1 MLSIEERE
9 TIEYIK
15 SRLYGNE
22 LRIFLN
28 LVEKLQKD
36 FTLKNHKICNL
47 EFIIEKQFKEMK
59 RHIDLDNECEKA
71 LNSKIMNL
79 EKEIQDRDKKLQDKA
94 KELIFEK
101 QELTST
107 LLDSTPNDKIK
118 AKIEVLEKLQKE
130 FPNNDE
136 IRIKIIAYK
145 ELLEKE

>member
-47 EFIIEKQFKEMK
+47 EFIIEKQIEEMK
-59 RHIDLDNECEKA
+59 RHIDLDNECEIA
-71 LNSKIMNL
+71 YISKIKNL
-79 EKEIQDRDKKLQDKA
+79 ENNDKKWK
-94 KELIFEK
+94 
-101 QELTST
+101 
-107 LLDSTPNDKIK
+107 DKIK
-118 AKIEVLEKLQKE
+118 ARIEKLEDMYNGLPKNPKE
-130 FPNNDE
+130 HLHSKTE
-136 IRIKIIAYK
+136 YKIVIG
-145 ELLEKE
+145 ELQSLLEKE